1 MPSSSTSSVSSP
13 PRLLPL
19 WEGATW
25 EHPGAHSCLAP
36 PLHRRRN
43 NGHLLSWLRPVPP
56 TSFLQILAL
65 TLYKMVGNWSPAVCP
80 QSPRTPTCSCKAF
93 IGRDDWNTCQLLEIE
108 K

>member
-13 PRLLPL
+13 PGLLPL

-43 NGHLLSWLRPVPP
+43 NGHLLSWLRPAPP

-65 TLYKMVGNWSPAVCP
+65 TLYKMVGNWSPAVCVLKAHGH
-80 QSPRTPTCSCKAF
+80 PRAVVKPLLGGM
-93 IGRDDWNTCQLLEIE
+93 IGTLASSLR
-108 K
+108 